1 MFIEA
6 DEATD
11 ELFSNYL
18 ASCLNVVLKNTH
30 SLHTA
35 SSLRPHTHFLTLRA
49 ATIKTLSAED

>member
-18 ASCLNVVLKNTH
+18 ASYLNVVLKNTH

-35 SSLRPHTHFLTLRA
+35 SSLRPHTHFLSLRA
-49 ATIKTLSAED
+49 ATIKTLS